1 MIIFLLF
8 LNLLKT
14 VKKLVGI
21 FFINKLVIVS
31 IKLILLDIVNF
42 FNAVLQIGHL
52 VFLFLFIKFIVINLT
67 ILIIWF
73 HLLLVLK
80 IRIFTISFKIHYWL
94 NFIIF
99 INELKIRLNF
109 FLNIIFVH
117 KLIWI
122 IFIFRLI
129 RLTFLILFT
138 N

>member
-31 IKLILLDIVNF
+31 IKQILLDIVNF

-52 VFLFLFIKFIVINLT
+52 AFLFLVIEFIIRNLI

-73 HLLLVLK
+73 HFLLVLK

-129 RLTFLILFT
+129 RLTFLFLFT